1 MTKQTVFYINYST
14 LNRKE
19 ILTQVTAWMNL
30 EIMLSELRQIQK
42 DKHCLISS
50 LQPTWE
56 EIMNSSIL

>member
-50 LQPTWE
+50 
-56 EIMNSSIL
+56 I

>member
-14 LNRKE
+14 LKRKE

-30 EIMLSELRQIQK
+30 EIMLSELRQTQK

-50 LQPTWE
+50 
-56 EIMNSSIL
+56 I